1 MLPRNRPP
9 TTPGEVLVEEF
20 LKPLEVTQLGLAERM
35 GVPVQRINTMIN
47 GKRGVTAD
55 TAIRLARVLK
65 TTPEFWM
72 NLQTAYDLWTAEQ
85 RLEREPARIPPPRRA
100 TSKRRSARQGRRPNG
115 SS

>member
-1 MLPRNRPP
+1 MLPKSRAP

-20 LKPLEVTQLGLAERM
+20 LKPLEVTQLGLAEQM

-72 NLQTAYDLWTAEQ
+72 NLQVAYDLWTAEQ
-85 RLEREPARIPPPRRA
+85 RLEREVARVPAARGGAR
-100 TSKRRSARQGRRPNG
+100 KRGSARQGRRTTG